1 MEQGRPKFD
10 RNIYV
15 LKNVKNCTEIKEK
28 AAKFICNNNDVTRKT
43 SIRRGKREMTID
55 LGKIKFVVCP
65 IKNKNY
71 KEEIKIVK
79 TEKIIDYGKIKIDKK
94 MEQFKTDLCFI
105 ICYSSNKRF
114 NFIFEEL
121 IDHVVGKID
130 IYSKL

>member
-10 RNIYV
+10 RHIYV

-28 AAKFICNNNDVTRKT
+28 AAKFICNNDVTGKT

-65 IKNKNY
+65 VKNKNY

-114 NFIFEEL
+114 NF
-121 IDHVVGKID
+121 KN
-130 IYSKL
+130 KK

>member
-1 MEQGRPKFD
+1 
-10 RNIYV
+10 
-15 LKNVKNCTEIKEK
+15 
-28 AAKFICNNNDVTRKT
+28 
-43 SIRRGKREMTID
+43 
-55 LGKIKFVVCP
+55 
-65 IKNKNY
+65 
-71 KEEIKIVK
+71 
-79 TEKIIDYGKIKIDKK
+79 

>member
-10 RNIYV
+10 RHIYV

-28 AAKFICNNNDVTRKT
+28 AAKFICNNDVTGKT
-43 SIRRGKREMTID
+43 SIRRGKREMT
-55 LGKIKFVVCP
+55 
-65 IKNKNY
+65 N
-71 KEEIKIVK
+71 KIVK